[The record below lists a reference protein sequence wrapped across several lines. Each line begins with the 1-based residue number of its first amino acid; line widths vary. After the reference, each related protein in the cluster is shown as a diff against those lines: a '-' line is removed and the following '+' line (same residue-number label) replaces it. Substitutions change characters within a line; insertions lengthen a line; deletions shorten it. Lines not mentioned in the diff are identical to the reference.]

1 MCNSEKFKKN
11 QFHDVGTIVRFFNRE
26 LTVNSGKLELG
37 FWGDNSVSKVV
48 TTMNDTMNMHHIVNG
63 FVDEYEELEC
73 TEPKLGNVLNSRKS
87 KANVSSVTFVTVA
100 GEVTDHQEALL
111 RNRPKTDNVVVLVN
125 PEIASGIYEEQTQI
139 LGCGSIGACPSVLSI
154 AEARAVDIE
163 NVVSRSACYDRTFS
177 SSISCN
183 GQFIY
188 HLAAYYLNHSEFN
201 MELRVPKCALKG
213 LRLDDIM
220 FNDEHN
226 CEMVALEEDNHF
238 KWVIDYTACGTAM
251 SSNGTNVVTYENVLR
266 TRLDYTGSVEPV
278 MPLFHVP
285 LKCTVDS
292 TYDFVFHG
300 GWHPDV
306 TSFSAMDF

>member
-1 MCNSEKFKKN
+1 MCDSEKFKKN

-37 FWGDNSVSKVV
+37 FWGENSVSKVV

-125 PEIASGIYEEQTQI
+125 PEIASVIYEEQTQI

-188 HLAAYYLNHSEFN
+188 QFSSLLPKQ
-201 MELRVPKCALKG
+201 LR
-213 LRLDDIM
+213 I
-220 FNDEHN
+220 
-226 CEMVALEEDNHF
+226 
-238 KWVIDYTACGTAM
+238 
-251 SSNGTNVVTYENVLR
+251 
-266 TRLDYTGSVEPV
+266 
-278 MPLFHVP
+278 
-285 LKCTVDS
+285 
-292 TYDFVFHG
+292 
-300 GWHPDV
+300 
-306 TSFSAMDF
+306 